1 MLKQM
6 FKTVNF
12 GFFFFIKKFQI
23 IFTVVVLLKILYC
36 IYMYFVYVCVLC
48 VDVHTHP
55 HAQVWG
61 SEDNCGELAL
71 FIHYVGSRDLT

>member
-12 GFFFFIKKFQI
+12 GFFFFNKKFQI
-23 IFTVVVLLKILYC
+23 IFIVVLLKILYC
-36 IYMYFVYVCVLC
+36 IYYLFILCVLC
-48 VDVHTHP
+48 VHVYTQPHT
-55 HAQVWG
+55 QVWG
-61 SEDNCGELAL
+61 LEDNCGELVL